1 MGGGTAGL
9 RCRHITIGPPLL
21 RLDIRGM
28 DMFAMRAGITLEVG
42 RNVLF
47 SDGRQLLSRFSAT
60 AITRGLCSVFGAVPA

>member
-1 MGGGTAGL
+1 
-9 RCRHITIGPPLL
+9 
-21 RLDIRGM
+21 M